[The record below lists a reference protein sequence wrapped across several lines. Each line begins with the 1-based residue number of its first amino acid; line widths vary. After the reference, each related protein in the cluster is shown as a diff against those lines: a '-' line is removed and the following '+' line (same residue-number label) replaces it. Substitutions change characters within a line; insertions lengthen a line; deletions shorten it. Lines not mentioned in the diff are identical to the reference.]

1 MNGVTYTILEYLAWI
16 GLGLALLLTVAMCVS
31 VALAISSAAHI
42 LVRKWN
48 LLTNRRRHQVVRRAV

>member
-16 GLGLALLLTVAMCVS
+16 GLGLAFLLAVVVCVS
-31 VALAISSAAHI
+31 IALAISSAAHL

-48 LLTNRRRHQVVRRAV
+48 SLTNRRRPQVVRRTV